1 MKKFFITLFILIIL
15 GGRAFFFGWVQL
27 QVPPGAYGIVR
38 SKTHGVDSRVV
49 RSGEF
54 LWLWYALIP
63 TNVEVTVFRVE
74 PVSHRVSAG
83 NTLPSGNTYAAF
95 AGTAADFSWEFK
107 ASLSF
112 TLKADTLVALVSDTN
127 IGSQDELDTYEQ
139 GIAEKMGA
147 FVLRRLSSGEADAR
161 QLEEILKIGSSAELE
176 RELAGQFPGV
186 SDVSCLVDAAKFP
199 DFALYNQVRSL
210 YEDFIAGQREYAS
223 SALLQKAES
232 RIDSRLRFDELEQYG
247 ALLTKYPVLLDY
259 LALERGIGRNAE

>member
-15 GGRAFFFGWVQL
+15 GGLAFFFGWVQL

-38 SKTHGVDSRVV
+38 SKTHGVDPRMI

-54 LWLWYALIP
+54 RWLWYALIP
-63 TNVEVTVFRVE
+63 TNVEVVVFRAE
-74 PVSHRVSAG
+74 PVRHSVSGG
-83 NTLPSGNTYAAF
+83 NTLPSGNTYASF
-95 AGTAADFSWEFK
+95 AGVAADFSWEFK

-112 TLKADTLVALVSDTN
+112 TVNPDALVTLVSDNN

-147 FVLRRLSSGEADAR
+147 FILRRLSSGDADAR
-161 QLEEILKIGSSAELE
+161 QMEETLKTGSSPELE
-176 RELAGQFPGV
+176 RELAGQFPGL
-186 SDVSCLVDAAKFP
+186 DDISCLVSAAKFP
-199 DFALYNQVRSL
+199 DFALYNEVRGL

-259 LALERGIGRNAE
+259 LALERGISRNAE